1 MITVPARRIKQFGVE
16 FYQAGLSAK
25 DIDRL
30 VKFEV
35 LGYSGNGTKADQKSG
50 KPRTS
55 ARARVNWDSLEKRI
69 GESEAAYQ
77 RPVIRKKIDELATY
91 YRECKDAATLPA
103 IPGAVI
109 ITSEKR
115 FTFTPVAGHHD
126 LGLLQI
132 PEEHGVLRVLD
143 GQHRLLALHAI
154 NQQGESL
161 GIEVPAVLFD
171 SLDARQIVELF
182 VTINAKHTRLNPSHI
197 ISLAGRKLYPDPNQ
211 ALAHDVIRSLNEDES
226 SPLVGEI
233 KMLGTGRGR
242 VSQAPLAEEIV
253 DFLETVEKV
262 GSSGKLQELR
272 GGAKRFFL
280 NYIKALSTTF
290 PSAWAGRKYSI
301 KTGAALRAFIR
312 AAPVSSSRAVGSI
325 ATSSASRPRRAP
337 TTGRDRSS
345 SAPHPPPA
353 ARCRSARCIPTSG
366 RTARARAGAYGSG
379 AASPRVS
386 YGPSRAPAA
395 GRASRHPDRRR
406 ARTNPRSAR
415 TRPCVWPR
423 CRRARGRRRR
433 SLSASS
439 AATSSGTSRA
449 PS

>member
-1 MITVPARRIKQFGVE
+1 MITVPARRVKQFGVE
-16 FYQAGLSAK
+16 FYQAGISAK

-35 LGYSGNGTKADQKSG
+35 LGYTGTNGGGADDKG
-50 KPRTS
+50 KPKKTA
-55 ARARVNWDSLEKRI
+55 ARSRVNWDMLERRI
-69 GESEAAYQ
+69 SESESAYQ
-77 RPVIRKKIDELATY
+77 RPIIRRKIDELAAY

-115 FTFTPVAGHHD
+115 FTFTPIAGHHD

-143 GQHRLLALHAI
+143 GQHRLLALH
-154 NQQGESL
+154 SL
-161 GIEVPAVLFD
+161 SQSGDAAGIEVPAVLFD

-211 ALAHDVIRSLNEDES
+211 ALAHDIIRSLNEDDT

-253 DFLETVEKV
+253 DFFETVEKV
-262 GSSGKLQELR
+262 GGTSKINEVRQ
-272 GGAKRFFL
+272 GAKRFFL

-312 AAPVSSSRAVGSI
+312 TAPDVM
-325 ATSSASRPRRAP
+325 
-337 TTGRDRSS
+337 
-345 SAPHPPPA
+345 
-353 ARCRSARCIPTSG
+353 
-366 RTARARAGAYGSG
+366 ARARELRRDPFDLNAIREAIKPWGE
-379 AASPRVS
+379 RL
-386 YGPSRAPAA
+386 R
-395 GRASRHPDRRR
+395 DRRFETEGEWKLKL
-406 ARTNPRSAR
+406 AGG
-415 TRPCVWPR
+415 TRGTVEV
-423 CRRARGRRRR
+423 
-433 SLSASS
+433 LSRELREAL
-439 AATSSGTSRA
+439 R
-449 PS
+449 

>member
-1 MITVPARRIKQFGVE
+1 MITVPAHRVKQFGVE
-16 FYQAGLSAK
+16 FYQAGLSVK

-35 LGYSGNGTKADQKSG
+35 LGYSGGPRNGEPVKTK
-50 KPRTS
+50 TT
-55 ARARVNWDSLEKRI
+55 ARSRVNWDILEKRI
-69 GESEAAYQ
+69 SESESAYQ
-77 RPVIRKKIDELATY
+77 RPVIRRKIDELIAY

-143 GQHRLLALHAI
+143 GQHRLLALHGLSQA
-154 NQQGESL
+154 GEHL

-211 ALAHDVIRSLNEDES
+211 ALAHDVIRSLNEDDT
-226 SPLVGEI
+226 SPLHGEI

-253 DFLETVEKV
+253 DFFEAVEKIGG
-262 GSSGKLQELR
+262 GSRIQELR
-272 GGAKRFFL
+272 QGAKRFFL
-280 NYIKALSTTF
+280 NYVKAIAGVF
-290 PSAWAGRKYSI
+290 PNAWGGRKYSI

-312 AAPVSSSRAVGSI
+312 VAPDVM
-325 ATSSASRPRRAP
+325 
-337 TTGRDRSS
+337 
-345 SAPHPPPA
+345 
-353 ARCRSARCIPTSG
+353 
-366 RTARARAGAYGSG
+366 
-379 AASPRVS
+379 
-386 YGPSRAPAA
+386 
-395 GRASRHPDRRR
+395 
-406 ARTNPRSAR
+406 
-415 TRPCVWPR
+415 
-423 CRRARGRRRR
+423 ARGRELRRDPFDLNAIR
-433 SLSASS
+433 EAIRPWGERLRDRRFETEGEWKLKLAGGTRGTVEVLTRELRDGLS
-439 AATSSGTSRA
+439 
-449 PS
+449 

>member
-1 MITVPARRIKQFGVE
+1 MITVPARRVKQFGVE

-35 LGYSGNGTKADQKSG
+35 LGYAGSNGAGADDKGKTRKATTTRS
-50 KPRTS
+50 
-55 ARARVNWDSLEKRI
+55 RVNWDMLEMRI
-69 GESEAAYQ
+69 SESESAYQ
-77 RPVIRKKIDELATY
+77 RPIIRRKIDELAAY

-115 FTFTPVAGHHD
+115 FTFTPIAGHHD

-143 GQHRLLALHAI
+143 GQHRLLALH
-154 NQQGESL
+154 SL
-161 GIEVPAVLFD
+161 SQSGDANGIEVPAVLFD

-211 ALAHDVIRSLNEDES
+211 ALAHDVIRSLNEDDT

-253 DFLETVEKV
+253 DFFETVEKV
-262 GSSGKLQELR
+262 GGTSKINEVRQ
-272 GGAKRFFL
+272 GAKRFFL

-290 PSAWAGRKYSI
+290 PAAWAGRKYSI

-312 AAPVSSSRAVGSI
+312 TAPDVM
-325 ATSSASRPRRAP
+325 
-337 TTGRDRSS
+337 
-345 SAPHPPPA
+345 
-353 ARCRSARCIPTSG
+353 
-366 RTARARAGAYGSG
+366 ARARELRRDPFDLNAIREAIKPWGE
-379 AASPRVS
+379 RL
-386 YGPSRAPAA
+386 R
-395 GRASRHPDRRR
+395 DRRFETEGEWKLKL
-406 ARTNPRSAR
+406 AGG
-415 TRPCVWPR
+415 TR
-423 CRRARGRRRR
+423 
-433 SLSASS
+433 
-439 AATSSGTSRA
+439 GTVEVLTRELREA
-449 PS
+449 LR

>member
-1 MITVPARRIKQFGVE
+1 MITVPARRVKQFGVE

-35 LGYSGNGTKADQKSG
+35 LGYAGSNGTGADDKS
-50 KPRTS
+50 KTRKTTTTRS
-55 ARARVNWDSLEKRI
+55 RVNWDMLERRI
-69 GESEAAYQ
+69 SESESAYQ
-77 RPVIRKKIDELATY
+77 RPIIRRKIDELAAY

-115 FTFTPVAGHHD
+115 FTFTPIAGHHD

-143 GQHRLLALHAI
+143 GQHRLLALH
-154 NQQGESL
+154 SL
-161 GIEVPAVLFD
+161 SQSGDANGIEVPAVLFD

-211 ALAHDVIRSLNEDES
+211 ALAHDVIRSLNEDDT
-226 SPLVGEI
+226 SPLAGEI

-253 DFLETVEKV
+253 DFFETVEKV
-262 GSSGKLQELR
+262 GGASKINEVRQ
-272 GGAKRFFL
+272 GAKRFFL

-290 PSAWAGRKYSI
+290 PAAWAGRKYSI

-312 AAPVSSSRAVGSI
+312 TAPDVM
-325 ATSSASRPRRAP
+325 
-337 TTGRDRSS
+337 
-345 SAPHPPPA
+345 
-353 ARCRSARCIPTSG
+353 
-366 RTARARAGAYGSG
+366 ARARELRRDPFDLNAIREAIKPWGE
-379 AASPRVS
+379 RL
-386 YGPSRAPAA
+386 R
-395 GRASRHPDRRR
+395 DRRFETEGEWKLKL
-406 ARTNPRSAR
+406 AGG
-415 TRPCVWPR
+415 TR
-423 CRRARGRRRR
+423 
-433 SLSASS
+433 
-439 AATSSGTSRA
+439 GTVEVLTRELREA
-449 PS
+449 LR

>member
-35 LGYSGNGTKADQKSG
+35 LGYSGNGAKAEAKTT
-50 KPRTS
+50 KPRMS
-55 ARARVNWDSLEKRI
+55 ARSRVNWDSLEKRI
-69 GESEAAYQ
+69 GESESAYQ
-77 RPVIRKKIDELATY
+77 RPVIRKKIDELAAY

-143 GQHRLLALHAI
+143 GQHRLLALHALAQ
-154 NQQGESL
+154 NGEAS

-171 SLDARQIVELF
+171 TLDARQIVELF

-211 ALAHDVIRSLNEDES
+211 ALAHDVIRSLNEDDT
-226 SPLVGEI
+226 SPLHGEI

-253 DFLETVEKV
+253 DLLETVEKV
-262 GSSGKLQELR
+262 GGAARIQELR
-272 GGAKRFFL
+272 QGAKRFFL
-280 NYIKALSTTF
+280 NYIKALANTF
-290 PSAWAGRKYSI
+290 PNAWAGRKYSI

-312 AAPVSSSRAVGSI
+312 VTPDVMARAKEL
-325 ATSSASRPRRAP
+325 RRDAFELHAIRDAVKP
-337 TTGRDRSS
+337 WAERLRDR
-345 SAPHPPPA
+345 
-353 ARCRSARCIPTSG
+353 RFETEG
-366 RTARARAGAYGSG
+366 EWKLKLAGGTRG
-379 AASPRVS
+379 TVEVL
-386 YGPSRAPAA
+386 SREL
-395 GRASRHPDRRR
+395 RETLR
-406 ARTNPRSAR
+406 
-415 TRPCVWPR
+415 
-423 CRRARGRRRR
+423 
-433 SLSASS
+433 
-439 AATSSGTSRA
+439 
-449 PS
+449 